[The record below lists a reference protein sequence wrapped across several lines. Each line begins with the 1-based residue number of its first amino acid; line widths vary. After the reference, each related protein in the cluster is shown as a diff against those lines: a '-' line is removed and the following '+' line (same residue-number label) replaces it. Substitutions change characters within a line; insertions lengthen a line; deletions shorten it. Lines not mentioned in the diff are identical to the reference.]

1 MAASSV
7 GRQPRRWSADGSG
20 GGLKGRNPR
29 SIAPGLQCTLTSVT
43 WALSGVLQ
51 AMCALHALHTVVGAV
66 HNDTHL
72 GNLLG
77 GPSLRKPVVQR

>member
-29 SIAPGLQCTLTSVT
+29 SIAPGLQCTLTSVGLCCYFYCGFCCESGPLCRRFT
-43 WALSGVLQ
+43 SCWVKRLLVMELS
-51 AMCALHALHTVVGAV
+51 
-66 HNDTHL
+66 D
-72 GNLLG
+72 
-77 GPSLRKPVVQR
+77 